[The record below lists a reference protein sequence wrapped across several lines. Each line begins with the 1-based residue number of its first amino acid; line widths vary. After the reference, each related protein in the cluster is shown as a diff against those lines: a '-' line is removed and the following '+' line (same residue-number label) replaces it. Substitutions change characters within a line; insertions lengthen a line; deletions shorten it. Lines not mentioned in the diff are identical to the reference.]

1 MIRPLPEEV
10 RGLLARGEVVF
21 SLRDVVRELLEN
33 ALDAGAKRVRVEL
46 FGGGRERIVVEDDG
60 EGIPFAQ
67 LPLAVEPFATSK
79 LEDPDR
85 ITTLGFRGQAL
96 YALRQGA
103 LLRIRS
109 RPRLQVGGGL
119 LVARRE

>member
-46 FGGGRERIVVEDDG
+46 FGAGRERIVVEDDG

-67 LPLAVEPFATSK
+67 LPLAVEPLPPAS
-79 LEDPDR
+79 
-85 ITTLGFRGQAL
+85 
-96 YALRQGA
+96 LRTRTG
-103 LLRIRS
+103 
-109 RPRLQVGGGL
+109 
-119 LVARRE
+119 